1 MKKFVS
7 GLLIGFLLAIPTYAL
22 AEQESMIG
30 KTVGAEYPVFI
41 DGKVLE
47 VPAIVV
53 DGRSFAPVRAI
64 GEAMGL
70 NVSFE
75 NQTVILKSPVPEVQ
89 KEQEKEGG
97 EMTELPQKTKEEPE
111 FGYTLDN
118 IDHAIAIQ
126 ESNIRVVKAMI
137 NMQYEKENGP
147 DQELLDALYQDLSE
161 QEELLERLKAFKQ
174 KLIEEANGTP

>member
-1 MKKFVS
+1 MKKFVC

-30 KTVGAEYPVFI
+30 KTVGAEYPVII

-75 NQTVILKSPVPEVQ
+75 NQTVILTNQTPQEAEKGEGEGTVPEPPQ
-89 KEQEKEGG
+89 TTQEV
-97 EMTELPQKTKEEPE
+97 PE

-118 IDHAIAIQ
+118 IDHAIESQ
-126 ESNIRVVKAMI
+126 ESIIRAVKAMI

-161 QEELLERLKAFKQ
+161 QEELLEQLKTFKQ